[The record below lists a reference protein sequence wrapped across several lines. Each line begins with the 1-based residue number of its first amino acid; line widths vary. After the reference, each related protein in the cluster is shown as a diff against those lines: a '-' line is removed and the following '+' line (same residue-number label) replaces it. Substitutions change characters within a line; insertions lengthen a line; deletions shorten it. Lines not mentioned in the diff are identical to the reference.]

1 MAASGT
7 HLAQPFS
14 ADPAACRRLVPFPTH
29 TRSCSTVHTS
39 LSWPP
44 LPLVAQLICASTG
57 AADDGFWLVCVLHH
71 ALQLDPCSSCD
82 AAAASSRMVDPH
94 ARAIGIIQPPW
105 PAHEPLVSVLR
116 ACMSPEG
123 VTVDRESLHVFL
135 VCVEL
140 ASGTLGLLPG
150 YGVRPKLRPDCSAE
164 AVLRATPR
172 LSYAKRTRLLNTVD
186 ST

>member
-1 MAASGT
+1 M
-7 HLAQPFS
+7 
-14 ADPAACRRLVPFPTH
+14 
-29 TRSCSTVHTS
+29 HTS
-39 LSWPP
+39 LSRLLFHSLRSSFVR
-44 LPLVAQLICASTG
+44 LPARLTMDFGLSVFYFTLCN
-57 AADDGFWLVCVLHH
+57 W
-71 ALQLDPCSSCD
+71 
-82 AAAASSRMVDPH
+82 SRA
-94 ARAIGIIQPPW
+94 ARA
-105 PAHEPLVSVLR
+105 VLR
-116 ACMSPEG
+116 PHRAERSIRARARSAELSRPGRPTSHWSSVVRASMSPEG
-123 VTVDRESLHVFL
+123 VTFDRESVHVFL